1 MTGWE
6 VLIGFRLN
14 GNDFHT
20 LSYQGPFV
28 LSQELFLKAPVP
40 CEDRAS
46 GYLAVVAEQ
55 VVGSRATRPL
65 TTSKIKP
72 LRKSSG
78 AIAKNIQ
85 LAADRS
91 C

>member
-14 GNDFHT
+14 GTDFHA

-40 CEDRAS
+40 CQDRAS
-46 GYLAVVAEQ
+46 SYLAVVAEQ
-55 VVGSRATRPL
+55 VVGSRATQPM
-65 TTSKIKP
+65 TTFKTKTP
-72 LRKSSG
+72 EEDLRG
-78 AIAKNIQ
+78 AG
-85 LAADRS
+85 
-91 C
+91 